1 MEMGLF
7 ICLLNHYVAV
17 AFGVFLVWF
26 MFTPT
31 EKIKEKIKKIT
42 KKVKNLF
49 KK

>member
-17 AFGVFLVWF
+17 AFGVLLVWF
-26 MFTPT
+26 LFTPSV
-31 EKIKEKIKKIT
+31 KIKEKIKKIT
-42 KKVKNLF
+42 KNIKNLF